1 MDTIEVVDKRKLKKV
16 TTNEI
21 SKPPIHNDP
30 MSLLQRV
37 ISIRFPRAS
46 PNLNLLD
53 PNEPERLKEEW
64 D

>member
-1 MDTIEVVDKRKLKKV
+1 MK
-16 TTNEI
+16 I